1 MWGRLAA
8 CAAVAYRRC
17 PVQMGHLA
25 DGLLSPG
32 IGRGPKTTV
41 LLVRS
46 SGVVRRTQ
54 ARFSFLISRDRA
66 ERHPDHRF
74 ARDTAKWIGEAVIG
88 VRCFGGA
95 CFSLPLRRLT
105 RPNPQ
110 E

>member
-25 DGLLSPG
+25 DGLLATE
-32 IGRGPKTTV
+32 IGRGP
-41 LLVRS
+41 
-46 SGVVRRTQ
+46 RRRHFSYDPAEWFGGCQ
-54 ARFSFLISRDRA
+54 ARFSLLISRDRA